1 MTDGHRDALSGMIL
15 CQEANTANL
24 PREAIMDTAIEPAL
38 ALARK
43 LMGDDPQENRS
54 RRVIEHIETRRPIS
68 ANSDEMAR
76 LGDDAWDRL
85 ADRVAQV
92 GGSWPFIGG
101 FFLFLTVW
109 TVGNSMVL
117 ARGVAFDPYPYI
129 FLNLVLSMLA
139 AIQAPVI
146 MMSQNRQGE
155 KDRVAAAHDYE
166 VNLRSEIEIL
176 AMQEKLDQL
185 REDQHRTI
193 IAQQK
198 EVIALLHDLLAKKG
212 DT

>member
-1 MTDGHRDALSGMIL
+1 
-15 CQEANTANL
+15 
-24 PREAIMDTAIEPAL
+24 MDTAIEPAL
-38 ALARK
+38 ALAHR
-43 LMGDDPQENRS
+43 LVGDDPQEVRT
-54 RRVIEHIETRRPIS
+54 RRFIEHIETRRPIS

-76 LGDDAWDRL
+76 SADNGWDRL

-109 TVGNSMVL
+109 TVGNSVVL

-146 MMSQNRQGE
+146 MMSQNRQAE

-176 AMQEKLDQL
+176 AMQEKLDRL
-185 REDQHRTI
+185 RDEQHRTI
-193 IAQQK
+193 IAQQQ
-198 EVIALLHDLLAKKG
+198 EVITLLHDLLARTG
-212 DT
+212 DPQKDTQS